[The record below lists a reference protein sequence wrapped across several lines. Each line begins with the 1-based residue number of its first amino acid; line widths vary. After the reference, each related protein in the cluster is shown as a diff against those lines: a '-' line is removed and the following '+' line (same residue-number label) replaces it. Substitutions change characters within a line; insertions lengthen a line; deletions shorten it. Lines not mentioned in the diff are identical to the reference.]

1 VGLYYILIYNFEQL
15 KLYLVNIKNLEIC
28 KCMVVKD
35 IGLMSMSDDG
45 VAYLSRKQ
53 AA

>member
-1 VGLYYILIYNFEQL
+1 MN
-15 KLYLVNIKNLEIC
+15 
-28 KCMVVKD
+28 VKD

-53 AA
+53 VGQGVEFEIQILLLYE

>member
-1 VGLYYILIYNFEQL
+1 
-15 KLYLVNIKNLEIC
+15 
-28 KCMVVKD
+28 MVVKD